1 MYMQTYYKGGMG
13 HLQVI
18 ILWIK
23 VYYHNII
30 KILSPD
36 LNFQIIQYLT
46 KKCILKIFEKKIKA
60 PAGTCALVTDSKL
73 PVHSN
78 PLCYAVRQQFYERKK
93 DIIHYFSVITM

>member
-1 MYMQTYYKGGMG
+1 MQTYYKGGMG
-13 HLQVI
+13 HLPI
-18 ILWIK
+18 SILWIK
-23 VYYHNII
+23 VYYHTII
-30 KILSPD
+30 KILSSSD

-46 KKCILKIFEKKIKA
+46 KKCILKIFEKVKKKIKA

-93 DIIHYFSVITM
+93 ILHMFLLL

>member
-1 MYMQTYYKGGMG
+1 M
-13 HLQVI
+13 
-18 ILWIK
+18 WIK
-23 VYYHNII
+23 VYYHSII
-30 KILSPD
+30 KILSSSD

-46 KKCILKIFEKKIKA
+46 KKCILKIFEKVKKKIKA

-93 DIIHYFSVITM
+93 DIIHDFSVITM